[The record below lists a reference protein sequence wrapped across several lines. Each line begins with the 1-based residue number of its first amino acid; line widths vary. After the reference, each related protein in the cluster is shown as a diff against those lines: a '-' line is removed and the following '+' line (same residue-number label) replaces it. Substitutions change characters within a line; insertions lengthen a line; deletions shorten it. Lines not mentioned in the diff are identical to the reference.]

1 MKREHVVTG
10 LWYLAAITAGI
21 LIAKLARSFYT
32 AATSSGSS

>member
-21 LIAKLARSFYT
+21 LIAKLAHSFYT
-32 AATSSGSS
+32 AASGGGNS